1 MPEVD
6 PVPEPIIVNPDGL
19 DPDAADVDVDE
30 VLDEATGLLT
40 KTYRHLSP
48 GEIQSQQDAE
58 TIAAFL
64 DSDHG
69 GDPVAGALA
78 AFMRRTMT

>member
-1 MPEVD
+1 MA
-6 PVPEPIIVNPDGL
+6 PEPTPPSIIINPDDL
-19 DPDAADVDVDE
+19 DPADPGVDVDE
-30 VLDEATGLLT
+30 TLDEATGLLT
-40 KTYRHLSP
+40 KTYRGLSP

-58 TIAAFL
+58 TITTFL

-69 GDPVAGALA
+69 GDPVAEALA